1 MKEGIRIERG
11 RCVVTIFP
19 VPEHR
24 AEVIAAFEAAITRVP
39 DDEPGVELQA
49 HDPWDRDRG

>member
-11 RCVVTIFP
+11 RWVVTIFP

-24 AEVIAAFEAAITRVP
+24 AEVIVAFEAAITRVP
-39 DDEPGVELQA
+39 DDEPGVEL
-49 HDPWDRDRG
+49 